1 MRVHGEIVIRRR
13 SECKSLIVKYSDQNC
28 RDFLKEDF
36 FDTCGYCGKKME
48 LLKAKAQVDHF
59 IPQSFAP
66 KKINDYENLVY
77 SCQKC
82 NRGKWHHWPTKS
94 LVLSHDDNIGFVD
107 PASSDFDMHLKR
119 SPTGSIIAVTPVGK
133 YMVEKM
139 KFDIRPIGIL
149 WKIGILNDQIN
160 QLTKIINEKREIVTD
175 AERLELLSVYFDV
188 NDKLKKL
195 LNTVYGE
202 GESI

>member
-1 MRVHGEIVIRRR
+1 MRVHGEVVIRRR
-13 SECKSLIVKYSDQNC
+13 SECKSLVVRYSDQNC

-82 NRGKWHHWPTKS
+82 NRGKWHHWPTNS
-94 LVLSHDDNIGFVD
+94 LELSHDDNTGFVD
-107 PASSDFDMHLKR
+107 PASSEFDMHLKR
-119 SPTGSIIAVTPVGK
+119 VATGSIIAITPVGE

-149 WKIGILNDQIN
+149 WKIGVLNSRID
-160 QLTKIINEKREIVTD
+160 QLTGIINKKRRQASQVE
-175 AERLELLSVYFDV
+175 LSELLIVYFDV
-188 NDKLKKL
+188 NEKLRKL
-195 LNTVYGE
+195 LNSVYGE
-202 GESI
+202 GESV